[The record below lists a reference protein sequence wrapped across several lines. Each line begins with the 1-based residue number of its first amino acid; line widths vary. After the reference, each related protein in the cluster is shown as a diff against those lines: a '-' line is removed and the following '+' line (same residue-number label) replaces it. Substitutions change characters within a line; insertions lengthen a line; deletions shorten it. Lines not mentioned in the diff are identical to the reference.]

1 MKPTKV
7 TMFDGKVRGN
17 RAVSSGGK
25 KRESDKGAFL
35 ENTRKQR
42 EDRAAERRRLLAIVK
57 LQSFVRRCLVRNY
70 VITRFTSEMDK
81 KVLDINKIKSAF
93 SSRASQFNVPLDV
106 LSQIFRTF
114 LFVFGNDRTLF
125 ATAVDG
131 ADLGRITAVLHLFLG
146 SLQIKSAVSFN
157 PFLKATDGL
166 AASNIANSHRPWEY
180 QVLEL
185 TRVSVAL
192 IGKFFHFEVNNSDQ
206 KPTVV
211 TNDALYQA
219 AEVAV
224 QVLHSILQYQT
235 RSNSTGTVDPRADS
249 VEEMKANENAST
261 FLCCIARYISRSCTK
276 ILRLCISKVERKEAK
291 DSKRES
297 FNNYISISSHASSL
311 LLAFVQQSIHSIE
324 IPQAMFKI
332 SRDQNVSCLEGK
344 LLTSHS
350 LSKVSFLLSILLC
363 IRVYVLN

>member
-1 MKPTKV
+1 
-7 TMFDGKVRGN
+7 MFDGKVRGN

-57 LQSFVRRCLVRNY
+57 LQSFVRRCLVRNA

-81 KVLDINKIKSAF
+81 KILDINKIKSAF
-93 SSRASQFNVPLDV
+93 SLRASQFNVPLDV
-106 LSQIFRTF
+106 LSQIFRIF
-114 LFVFGNDRTLF
+114 LFVFGNDGTLL
-125 ATAVDG
+125 ATAVDD
-131 ADLGRITAVLHLFLG
+131 ADLGRITAVLHLFLA
-146 SLQIKSAVSFN
+146 SLQIKSAGSFN

-185 TRVSVAL
+185 MRVSVAL
-192 IGKFFHFEVNNSDQ
+192 IGKFFHFEVNNSDP

-235 RSNSTGTVDPRADS
+235 RSNSTGIVDPRADC
-249 VEEMKANENAST
+249 VEERKANENAST
-261 FLCCIARYISRSCTK
+261 FLCCIARHISRSCTN

-291 DSKRES
+291 DSQRES
-297 FNNYISISSHASSL
+297 SNNYISISSRASSL
-311 LLAFVQQSIHSIE
+311 LLAFVQQSIDSVE

-332 SRDQNVSCLEGK
+332 SRDQNVSCLKGK

-350 LSKVSFLLSILLC
+350 LSKVSSLLSILLF
-363 IRVYVLN
+363 ITV